1 MMLLKACDAGLGCAL
16 LGLIGMYRER
26 CPGVA
31 KWWEKTTHYIE
42 FALRITT
49 IYTMEVL
56 KVESDEATIRQLVLC
71 YGKVTV
77 GPFDK
82 SLGTQLVA
90 S

>member
-1 MMLLKACDAGLGCAL
+1 MCASWIDRDVSRALSGRGKMVGENDAL
-16 LGLIGMYRER
+16 YRVR
-26 CPGVA
+26 S
-31 KWWEKTTHYIE
+31 
-42 FALRITT
+42 LRITT